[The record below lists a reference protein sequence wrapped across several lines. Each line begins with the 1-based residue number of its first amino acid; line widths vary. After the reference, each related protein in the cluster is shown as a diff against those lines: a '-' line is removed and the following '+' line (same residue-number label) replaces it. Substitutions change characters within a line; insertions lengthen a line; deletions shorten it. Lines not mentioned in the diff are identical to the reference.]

1 MLKNMRVTMLLAD
14 HAVVAEGKLYVNGG
28 GWSIRPAAPTPMYL
42 ALKFDVPWDLA
53 GHPIELELRLVDE
66 DGRLVAQRTPNGDQP
81 VLLSARLEVQR
92 PPELTPGAPIDAAMA
107 IGVPPFGLPGGRR
120 FSWRLAVDG
129 HQREDWVI
137 EFATRPEA
145 VSYTHLTLP
154 TSDLV

>member
-28 GWSIRPAAPTPMYL
+28 GWSIRPAGPTPMFL

-53 GHPIELELRLVDE
+53 GRPIEVELRLVDE
-66 DGRLVAQRTPNGDQP
+66 DGHLVAQRTPQGDQP
-81 VLLSARLEVQR
+81 VLVNARLEVQR
-92 PPELTPGAPIDAAMA
+92 PPGLTPGAPIDAAMA
-107 IGVPPFGLPGGRR
+107 IGVPPFGLPAGRR
-120 FSWRLAVDG
+120 YSWRLSVDG

-145 VSYTHLTLP
+145 
-154 TSDLV
+154 

>member
-1 MLKNMRVTMLLAD
+1 MLKDMRVTMLLAD

-53 GHPIELELRLVDE
+53 GHPIDLELRLVDE

-92 PPELTPGAPIDAAMA
+92 PPGLTPGAPIDAAMA
-107 IGVPPFGLPGGRR
+107 ISASG
-120 FSWRLAVDG
+120 
-129 HQREDWVI
+129 
-137 EFATRPEA
+137 
-145 VSYTHLTLP
+145 
-154 TSDLV
+154 